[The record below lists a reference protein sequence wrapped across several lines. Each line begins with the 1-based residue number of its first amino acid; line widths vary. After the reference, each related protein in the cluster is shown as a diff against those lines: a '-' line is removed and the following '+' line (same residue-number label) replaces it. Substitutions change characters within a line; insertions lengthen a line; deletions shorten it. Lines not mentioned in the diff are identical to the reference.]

1 MVEVQ
6 TTGTVAKTAETKKEE
21 PAEPAMKAKAT
32 EEKKLVVESTVEK
45 APKAAEKPV
54 PEETKKEA
62 PKKTAAKKTTTAK
75 KGTIEKKTTEK
86 KAPVKKTIEKKART
100 KKVTAKKEVSATVVL
115 QFAGKEISA
124 SELMTRAKMDWSAS
138 GHKEDDLKEITLYI
152 KPEENAAYYVA
163 NGFDTGSIDI

>member
-6 TTGTVAKTAETKKEE
+6 KTDTVARTAETKKEE
-21 PAEPAMKAKAT
+21 PAEPAMKAKTA
-32 EEKKLVVESTVEK
+32 EEMLVESTVEE
-45 APKAAEKPV
+45 APKAAEKTV
-54 PEETKKEA
+54 PEESKKEA

-86 KAPVKKTIEKKART
+86 KAPVKKTTEKKTRT
-100 KKVTAKKEVSATVVL
+100 KKVTAKKEVSTKVIL
-115 QFAGKEISA
+115 QFAGMEVSA
-124 SELMTRAKMDWSAS
+124 SDLMTRAKMDWTAS
-138 GHKEDDLKEITLYI
+138 GHKEDDLNEITLYI

>member
-21 PAEPAMKAKAT
+21 PAEPVMKAKTT
-32 EEKKLVVESTVEK
+32 EEKLVVESTVEK

-54 PEETKKEA
+54 PKETKKET

-75 KGTIEKKTTEK
+75 KDTIEKKTTEK
-86 KAPVKKTIEKKART
+86 KATVKKTIEKKART
-100 KKVTAKKEVSATVVL
+100 KKATAKKEVSATVVL
-115 QFAGKEISA
+115 QYAGKEISA
-124 SELMTRAKMDWSAS
+124 SDLMTRAKMDWSAS